1 MSACASPENAFS
13 LLFTR
18 RFEPQSKVHLTCVV
32 RFRFA
37 RPPAMA
43 ASPNMAV
50 LRYSTQPETAHLE
63 ARAALFPQLT
73 PSPKAR
79 MAEFFLATTAKVSA
93 IGLPAFS
100 AVY

>member
-1 MSACASPENAFS
+1 M
-13 LLFTR
+13 
-18 RFEPQSKVHLTCVV
+18 V

-37 RPPAMA
+37 WPPAVA
-43 ASPNMAV
+43 TSLKRAV

-73 PSPKAR
+73 PSPRAR

>member
-1 MSACASPENAFS
+1 
-13 LLFTR
+13 
-18 RFEPQSKVHLTCVV
+18 
-32 RFRFA
+32 
-37 RPPAMA
+37 
-43 ASPNMAV
+43 MAV